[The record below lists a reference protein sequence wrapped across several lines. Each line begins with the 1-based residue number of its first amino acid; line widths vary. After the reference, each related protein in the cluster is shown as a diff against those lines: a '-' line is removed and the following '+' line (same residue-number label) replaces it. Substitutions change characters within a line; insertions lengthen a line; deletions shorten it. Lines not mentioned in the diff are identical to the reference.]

1 MEGLLKSA
9 EMSSHSEQIRN
20 SLPNFSPVSSPNSHH
35 LHQNHHHHITAE
47 QVTRDF
53 SSVGSE
59 EHNRGDTVA
68 FLVGSASFF
77 VVAILLAIFAFITST
92 KG

>member
-9 EMSSHSEQIRN
+9 DMSSHSEQIRN
-20 SLPNFSPVSSPNSHH
+20 SFPNFSPVSSPNVQH
-35 LHQNHHHHITAE
+35 LHQNHHHITAE

-68 FLVGSASFF
+68 FLVGSASFV

>member
-9 EMSSHSEQIRN
+9 DMNSHSEQIRN
-20 SLPNFSPVSSPNSHH
+20 SFPNFSPVSSHNGHH
-35 LHQNHHHHITAE
+35 LHQNHHHHITVE

-59 EHNRGDTVA
+59 GHIRGDTVA
-68 FLVGSASFF
+68 FLVGSA
-77 VVAILLAIFAFITST
+77 L
-92 KG
+92 

>member
-1 MEGLLKSA
+1 MEGLVKSA
-9 EMSSHSEQIRN
+9 DMSSHSEQIRN
-20 SLPNFSPVSSPNSHH
+20 SFPNSSPVSSHDRHH
-35 LHQNHHHHITAE
+35 LHQNHYHHITAE

-53 SSVGSE
+53 SSIGSE

-77 VVAILLAIFAFITST
+77 FLYCLQYLPL
-92 KG
+92 